1 MGKALC
7 LSVREDLIRLYK
19 SGVSL
24 VDISRQLS
32 VGYSTTRMICKRYN
46 RQGAMGLQTNYNNC
60 GLRGSRIEPDIA
72 QACITLRSLRQW
84 GARRILVELNG
95 MFPDRKLPSE
105 RSINELLRREKNDRT
120 A

>member
-46 RQGAMGLQTNYNNC
+46 KQGSLGLQTNYKNC
-60 GLRGSRIEPDIA
+60 GLRGSRTDRHILD
-72 QACITLRSLRQW
+72 ACITLRSRRQW
-84 GARRILVELNG
+84 GARRILVELNS